1 MVRYRRDD
9 EAGRGEVIVK
19 VTDEKQTIAL
29 DYLARRLQTTSDDIT
44 FGSPFTVFVTCKGTD
59 ARGVILYKN
68 YSSGDI
74 EMVCAGKPGWV
85 TPEVLRFSL
94 SYPFKALNCNRITCL
109 AHRKNKG
116 MRDYLVRMGFRL
128 EGVKRKALNGA
139 DLMIYG
145 LLREENP
152 WA

>member
-19 VTDEKQTIAL
+19 VTDEKQRIAL
-29 DYLARRLQTTSDDIT
+29 GYLARRLKTTDSDIAGT
-44 FGSPFTVFVTCKGTD
+44 SPFTVFVACKKTD

-68 YSSGDI
+68 YASGDI
-74 EMVCAGKPGWV
+74 EMVCAGERGWV
-85 TPEVLRFSL
+85 TPDVLRFSL
-94 SYPFKALNCNRITCL
+94 SYPFKALDCNRITCL
-109 AHRKNKG
+109 AHRKNKA

-139 DLMIYG
+139 DVCIYG
-145 LLREENP
+145 LLRSDCK
-152 WA
+152 WV

>member
-1 MVRYRRDD
+1 M
-9 EAGRGEVIVK
+9 IVK
-19 VTDEKQTIAL
+19 VTDEKQGIAL
-29 DYLARRLQTTSDDIT
+29 DYLARRLKTTSENLT
-44 FGSPFTVFVTCKGTD
+44 FGSPFTVFVTCRGTD

-74 EMVCAGKPGWV
+74 EMVCAGESGWV

-94 SYPFKALNCNRITCL
+94 SYPFKALDCNRITCL
-109 AHRKNKG
+109 AHRKNKA
-116 MRDYLVRMGFRL
+116 MRDYLVRMGFKL

-145 LLREENP
+145 LLKGESK
-152 WA
+152 WLG